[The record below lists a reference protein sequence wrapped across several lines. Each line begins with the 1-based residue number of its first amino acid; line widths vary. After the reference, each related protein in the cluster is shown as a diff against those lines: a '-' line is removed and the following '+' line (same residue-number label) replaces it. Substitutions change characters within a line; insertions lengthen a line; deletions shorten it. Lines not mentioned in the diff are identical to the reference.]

1 MDAVL
6 VLFVVGLIS
15 LFLGIYTKPIYALL
29 SNLIG
34 LIVAFFLFYYMG
46 TYNSPLKSHF
56 FTLVFDGTGVLLSMI
71 CIAMTSLVLLF
82 GFESQSKESSQYAD
96 LTSLMMF
103 SLTGALCLIG
113 FRDFFMFFIG
123 LEILSIPVYVLVGS
137 RKGNSASAE
146 AALKYFFTGSF
157 ATALLLFGIALVFGA
172 TGSFNT
178 NEIGFAIA
186 SGLYSP
192 ALLIP
197 GVLLILASLLFKV
210 GAFPFHFWTAD
221 VYEGSSKP
229 VLAYMSSVVK
239 IAGLFAM
246 VQLMS
251 HIFGNLKGN
260 WEIVLY
266 AIIIV
271 TLFLGYLS
279 AIQQNSL
286 KRLLAYSGISN
297 TGIALLSI
305 LSGADNGG
313 RNIVI
318 FLLGYAA
325 SAMILLVV
333 SQLLSHEE
341 DDIESL
347 KGIGFQKPFVGV
359 ALLISLLSLSGIP
372 PFTGFFGKMLLIQDI
387 LIEHPV
393 LGIAAILSAVVGAY
407 VYIKLLLEI
416 FKKDETQRELKVNLS
431 STVVILISLFLLIFG
446 WLIVFL

>member
-71 CIAMTSLVLLF
+71 CIAMTALVLLF

-333 SQLLSHEE
+333 SQLLSQEE

>member
-1 MDAVL
+1 
-6 VLFVVGLIS
+6 
-15 LFLGIYTKPIYALL
+15 
-29 SNLIG
+29 
-34 LIVAFFLFYYMG
+34 MG

-71 CIAMTSLVLLF
+71 CIAMTALVLLF
-82 GFESQSKESSQYAD
+82 GFESQSRETSQYAD

-178 NEIGFAIA
+178 HEIGFAIA
-186 SGLYSP
+186 SGLYGP

-197 GVLLILASLLFKV
+197 GVLLILAALLFKV

-279 AIQQNSL
+279 AIQQKSL

-333 SQLLSHEE
+333 SQMLSQEE

-416 FKKDETQRELKVNLS
+416 FKKDETQRELKINLS
-431 STVVILISLFLLIFG
+431 STVVILISLFPLIFG
-446 WLIVFL
+446 WLLVFL

>member
-1 MDAVL
+1 
-6 VLFVVGLIS
+6 
-15 LFLGIYTKPIYALL
+15 
-29 SNLIG
+29 
-34 LIVAFFLFYYMG
+34 
-46 TYNSPLKSHF
+46 
-56 FTLVFDGTGVLLSMI
+56 MI
-71 CIAMTSLVLLF
+71 CIAMTALVLLF
-82 GFESQSKESSQYAD
+82 GFESQSKETSQYAD

-178 NEIGFAIA
+178 HEIGFAIA
-186 SGLYSP
+186 SGLYGP

-197 GVLLILASLLFKV
+197 GVLLILAALLFKV

-279 AIQQNSL
+279 AIQQKSL

-333 SQLLSHEE
+333 SQMLSQEE

-393 LGIAAILSAVVGAY
+393 LGIAAVLSAVVGAY

-446 WLIVFL
+446 WLLLFI

>member
-82 GFESQSKESSQYAD
+82 GFESQSKETSQYAD

-178 NEIGFAIA
+178 HEIGFAIA
-186 SGLYSP
+186 SGLYGP

-197 GVLLILASLLFKV
+197 GVLLILAALLFKV

-271 TLFLGYLS
+271 TFFVGYLS
-279 AIQQNSL
+279 AIQQKSL